1 MLAMPAGIFL
11 LLENSFS
18 KWLGVCEASYKAELL
33 LEKASFFQTMHNPRS
48 MITLINQTVIPHPF
62 DLALVR

>member
-11 LLENSFS
+11 RLEKSFS
-18 KWLGVCEASYKAELL
+18 KWLGVCEASYKAELS